1 MRKMQCGESFYEK
14 IPTFEYKIYRNM
26 KRFLFACAFTLLLCN
41 VSYGWG
47 VREHAAVAQI
57 AEQHLTPE
65 AKQLIADYLKR
76 RPMAYYACDADINR
90 RTMYVDS
97 GDKTG
102 VAPKTVRFPHTFNV
116 DKSFKP
122 YRGVADKSGV
132 FRKNMLYYVEQIA
145 KDLKANHRTMNDSV
159 RLVHLSLLIH
169 AVGDMHCPMHV
180 VFEDKPSYGV
190 YDIYFGKGKKK
201 DKMTYHKVW
210 DSKLVGTI
218 HPWSYTEIAELLDIY
233 NAKEIAKFSKGD
245 IYAWG
250 KEVAKVAYPACEYGP
265 GARIE
270 EVEFRKKYQQTAELL
285 VAKAGYRL
293 AKLLNDILK

>member
-1 MRKMQCGESFYEK
+1 
-14 IPTFEYKIYRNM
+14 M

-41 VSYGWG
+41 VGYGWG
-47 VREHAAVAQI
+47 IREHAAVAQI

-65 AKQLIADYLKR
+65 AKQLISDYLKR
-76 RPMAYYACDADINR
+76 RPMAYYASDADFNR
-90 RTMYVDS
+90 GSIYVDS

-102 VAPKTVRFPHTFNV
+102 VALGKVRFPHLYSV

-122 YRGVADKSGV
+122 YRGVVDKNGV
-132 FRKNMLYYVEQIA
+132 FRRNMLYYVERMA
-145 KDLKANHRTMNDSV
+145 KELKDNHRTMNDSV

-180 VFEDKPSYGV
+180 GFDDKQSYGNYEV
-190 YDIYFGKGKKK
+190 YFGKGKKK
-201 DKMTYHKVW
+201 SKMSYHKVW
-210 DSKLVGTI
+210 DSKMVGTI

-233 NAKEIAKFSKGD
+233 NAKEIAKFCKGD

-250 KEVAKVAYPACEYGP
+250 KEVATVAYPTYEYGP
-265 GARIE
+265 GARID
-270 EVEFRKKYQQTAELL
+270 EVGFRKKYQQLSELL